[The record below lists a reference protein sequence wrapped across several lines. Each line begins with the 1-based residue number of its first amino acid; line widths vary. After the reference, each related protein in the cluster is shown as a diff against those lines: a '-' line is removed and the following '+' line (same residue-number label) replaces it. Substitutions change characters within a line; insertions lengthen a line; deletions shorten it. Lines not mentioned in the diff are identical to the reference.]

1 MGWTPGEL
9 FDVTAGIVWQLVGER
24 VEAIGDDRARLSK
37 GRTIT
42 RRSLAERIEG
52 GDIAMTEE
60 TGKEQSKAAK
70 RGFSPG
76 VSGNPNGRP
85 KGSRNK
91 VTLAI
96 EALLEGEAEALTR
109 KAIERALEGDGTAL
123 RLCLDRL
130 APPRRDRPAPF
141 DLPSLNE
148 AADCRDAFA
157 AIVAATAEGELTP
170 SEGTTMAKL
179 VEGFAAVDEATDA
192 YRRARDRKKNGL
204 SAFDLDL

>member
-9 FDVTAGIVWQLVGER
+9 FDVTAGLVVSER
-24 VEAIGDDRARLSK
+24 VEAIGDDRGQLSK

-42 RRSLAERIEG
+42 CRSLAERIE
-52 GDIAMTEE
+52 AETSMTEE

-70 RGFSPG
+70 RGSSRG

-96 EALLEGEAEALTR
+96 EALLEGEAESLTR
-109 KAIERALEGDGTAL
+109 KVIERALEGDGTAL

-130 APPRRDRPAPF
+130 APPRRDRPVPF
-141 DLPSLNE
+141 DMPALKE

-170 SEGTTMAKL
+170 REGTALAKL
-179 VEGFAAVDEATDA
+179 VASFAAVDDATEAD
-192 YRRARDRKKNGL
+192 RRARDRKKNGL